1 MDFLSSYPFAA
12 AYVAPDGRFLASS
25 PAFPDLLGIPMH
37 KFLNSRYQDFTHPD
51 DLKEDLTQHR
61 ALVAGDVPS
70 YSLKKRYRHS
80 DGHWFWVLLEVGL
93 DPTST
98 EGMAW
103 AHVTRIQEML
113 PQFNQISLYEAVWA
127 GLRAGEMTLD
137 YQPIVDL
144 ENRETVAYEA
154 LIRWRRDGVLIPPDN
169 WLPSLD
175 ETIFPDVCLWT
186 IRQVVADRK
195 AWDGPDHIAFAANA
209 SPVSLNVPGFAEKL
223 LDVPRLLDFDR
234 PGDRSKIWLEVTE
247 QSFMSS
253 QAVAILREIHN
264 AGHSIVIDDFGIGY
278 SNLQALGT
286 YNAKVVKI
294 DKSIT
299 RELPGKAAGR
309 LITMVVSLAGGLQFK
324 TVAEGIETEETARL
338 VQALGVDYGQ
348 GWFFGR
354 PGPLPV

>member
-1 MDFLSSYPFAA
+1 MD
-12 AYVAPDGRFLASS
+12 
-25 PAFPDLLGIPMH
+25 

-51 DLKEDLTQHR
+51 DLGDDLAQHQ
-61 ALVAGDVPS
+61 ALVAGDVPN

-93 DPTST
+93 DPTSA

-113 PQFNQISLYEAVWA
+113 PQFSQVSLFEAVWA
-127 GLRAGEMTLD
+127 GLRAGDMTLD

-144 ENRETVAYEA
+144 ESRETVAYEA

-195 AWDGPDHIAFAANA
+195 TWAGPDHIAFAVNA
-209 SPVSLNVPGFAEKL
+209 SPVSLNVPGFAEHL
-223 LDVPRLLDFDR
+223 LAVPRLLGFDR
-234 PGDRSKIWLEVTE
+234 PEDRRKIWFEVTE
-247 QSFMSS
+247 QSFMTS
-253 QAVAILREIHN
+253 QAVAILKEIDE

-278 SNLQALGT
+278 SNLQALST

-294 DKSIT
+294 DKTIT
-299 RELPGKAAGR
+299 RELPSKSAGR
-309 LITMVVSLAGGLQFK
+309 LIGMIVSLSEGIGFK
-324 TVAEGIETEETARL
+324 TVAEGIESAESARL
-338 VQALGVDYGQ
+338 VQALGVDFGQ
-348 GWFFGR
+348 GWHFGR
-354 PGPLPV
+354 PGPLPI